1 MVRILCLL
9 VAAAMLAG
17 CTNTRVEAVRAAD
30 IPSDFRAGRVLV
42 FAGSFPDDARAP
54 FETAFAERLR
64 AAGVDAVGALEAAV
78 QIAKGAASDEIQR
91 VAGNGGYSSVLHMN
105 GYSARTETRTV
116 YVSQTLYGFTSFRP
130 EQRVFGPFYSYRV
143 ALIDVPRWRTVW
155 TASANG
161 TKAGLASMEKFGR
174 EAADTAVEQMI
185 DDRVI
190 VPKG

>member
-1 MVRILCLL
+1 MDRFLCLL
-9 VAAAMLAG
+9 VSAMILAG
-17 CTNTRVEAVRAAD
+17 CSNTKVRGVRAPD
-30 IPSDFRAGRVLV
+30 IPSDFRAGRMLV

-64 AAGVDAVGALEAAV
+64 AAGVDAVGALEAAA
-78 QIAKGAASDEIQR
+78 QIDRGATSAEIQR
-91 VAGNGGYSSVLHMN
+91 IAGDGGYSSVLHLN

-130 EQRVFGPFYSYRV
+130 EQRVFGPYYSYQV

-155 TASANG
+155 SAAANG

-185 DDRVI
+185 DDRVV